1 MKLIIN
7 AGIPPSDVHCKHSL
21 LIFGRMR
28 SINEISKLEAVVN
41 EIDFGYEYYTR
52 INPLP
57 GPFPFPLVG
66 NLIGFYRNNGIVQ
79 QYLIELHHRYGA
91 TFELYIGG
99 VRRIVF
105 CDVENIDK
113 LCSAAK
119 NNAFLIRLPY
129 AEGFDELG
137 IAGKG
142 LIMNYNVKAW
152 RYNRQFF
159 TQAILSP
166 GFDNKSLDWSNKL
179 LKEMEQYWQLLNNE
193 NGGKVAINLDAWV
206 HRFTHDIISV
216 VTTGER
222 AYSMAYYLNTL
233 SDKHLD
239 HPSALL
245 EDSERFIKGVR
256 THFLGAPIFIAVPSI
271 IRHYLPMVKASSKKI
286 IDNRVYL
293 SGKIDEFIKKRRKEI
308 ENTPLGQPIESH
320 DMLTSMLV
328 ANTARDFNHLKT
340 VEGEGLSR
348 PLTDEEIGSNML
360 DALLGG
366 TDTTANLFCVIAY
379 FLAKNPL
386 VKKKMVEEIDSIF
399 GDNKTREITHDDLS
413 KLKYCDAIIKEVD
426 RLVPIANTVARYS
439 TRKEEIGGYEWP
451 AGTYFNLNVP
461 AIHHNPKYWKEPE
474 TFNPDRFLN
483 GENEITKNSFLMFGA
498 GLRICPGRRLAILEL
513 KSLMASIYRNSDLKL
528 VDENA
533 GIPIHSTAITMSR
546 EILVYVVARE

>member
-1 MKLIIN
+1 MNESLIIN
-7 AGIPPSDVHCKHSL
+7 AGITLSDVHCKYSL
-21 LIFGRMR
+21 LIFDRMR

-41 EIDFGYEYYTR
+41 EIDFGYEVGEIYSE

-66 NLIGFYRNNGIVQ
+66 NLIGFYRNNGRIQ
-79 QYLIELHHRYGA
+79 KYLIELHHRYGA

-105 CDVENIDK
+105 CDVENVDK
-113 LCSAAK
+113 LCTAAK

-129 AEGFDELG
+129 TEGFDELG

-142 LIMNYNVKAW
+142 LIMNYNVKSW

-166 GFDNKSLDWSNKL
+166 GFDNKSLDWANKL
-179 LKEMEQYWQLLNNE
+179 LKEMEQYWQLLKNE
-193 NGGKVAINLDAWV
+193 NGDKVAINLDAWV
-206 HRFTHDIISV
+206 HRFTHDIITV

-239 HPSALL
+239 YPSALL

-256 THFLGAPIFIAVPSI
+256 THFLGGPIFIAVPSI
-271 IRHYLPMVKASSKKI
+271 IRHYLPM
-286 IDNRVYL
+286 
-293 SGKIDEFIKKRRKEI
+293 
-308 ENTPLGQPIESH
+308 
-320 DMLTSMLV
+320 
-328 ANTARDFNHLKT
+328 
-340 VEGEGLSR
+340 
-348 PLTDEEIGSNML
+348 
-360 DALLGG
+360 
-366 TDTTANLFCVIAY
+366 TANLFCVIAY

-399 GDNKTREITHDDLS
+399 GDDKTREITHDDLN

-426 RLVPIANTVARYS
+426 RLVPIVNTVARYS

-451 AGTYFNLNVP
+451 A
-461 AIHHNPKYWKEPE
+461 
-474 TFNPDRFLN
+474 
-483 GENEITKNSFLMFGA
+483 
-498 GLRICPGRRLAILEL
+498 
-513 KSLMASIYRNSDLKL
+513 
-528 VDENA
+528 DENA
-533 GIPIHSTAITMSR
+533 GVPINSFAITMSR